1 MRKRKFKR
9 ILSLLLAMFMV
20 AGMIPL
26 SVMSAAAEEAK
37 EVIVHVE
44 NAMESVAEDF
54 VRTTN
59 ESMRKVG
66 DRLKFL
72 VNLSANSDFEYEVL
86 SDGTAKITDYTGMST
101 ELIIPSEID
110 GYKVTSIGGDAFRDC
125 ISLTSITI
133 PNSVISIENAF
144 GACTSLVN
152 ISVDSA
158 NDNYCDIDGVLFN
171 KDKTSIIAY
180 PNAKSHTYA
189 IPDSVTSI
197 GYGAFYGCS
206 SLASIVIPDGVMSI
220 GWHAFNGC
228 TSLTNITIPN
238 SVTSIGWSSFSG
250 CKSLTS
256 IKIPD
261 NVTNIDPMAFN
272 GCTSLASVTLPD
284 SVTNILGCAFF
295 NCTSLT
301 DVYYSGSS
309 EQWSAIGIA
318 VGNEVLSKVQVHY
331 LYGLTPKEKAKR
343 YIESLDIIYT
353 GTDNANRVTQD
364 IGLETEN
371 PYGLEVKWSSSNIN
385 VISCKG
391 NVVRQQ
397 NDTNV
402 KISVGVYY
410 EQKGNVLFGY
420 SKTFD
425 LIVTG
430 TDGTL
435 PSEPVNGE
443 YIKFQTLEE
452 SDAVNLLK
460 FISKDLTDTDVKNK
474 LSDFYRLLV
483 GDLQNQPEYEQK
495 VKVAFVDFVYICI
508 NSRPISNDYKINFAT
523 TALKT
528 WLDAKGGEGTVTQ
541 PFLDDAV
548 EIIKSALKKGILLA
562 NGIELPDMPK
572 GDNIVQKFFDWS
584 LVTINSIGG
593 FLAIRDKAQIQY
605 LSTYLKN
612 RDSEYL
618 KWYLDMAALDIT
630 GFDGPQIC
638 EKLKRWGETIYQIEK
653 SLESNVKTTYIAK
666 CPVVMEVYD
675 SSGEMIAILDNDKEG
690 ALYNPYGA
698 FQVVKEPGTEDFIKI
713 ARLYSDDCYV
723 KIRGIGNGEMN
734 LTVEE
739 VQNNGETKNF
749 EVTLP
754 VSNSTEFTVL
764 RGETAPRI
772 TVHDLNSETLDEAVQ
787 MAEIDR
793 NKYSVTVT
801 STDGGFVLGGEAAYE
816 GSDVILTAY
825 PEDDYAFAGWYEN
838 GKLISNEECISI
850 TLNENRNFHAVFY
863 CPVTGITLDKANI
876 TLKIGESAEILPK
889 LSPQNA
895 SNKAVSWKSS
905 NPNVV
910 SVDENG
916 NVKAVASG
924 SAIITAMTKDGG
936 YTATCVVNVLKPDFN
951 VTINGNAVNGDVAYV
966 KLPSAFTLYKNS
978 YATLSFSLDSE
989 VEVQSVKWNYANW
1002 SQANP
1007 EANIESPNSFETIIR
1022 PNGKGIGARS
1032 TWITVAVTDIYGNV
1046 YSDTIKVRFYKWDWQ
1061 I

>member
-1 MRKRKFKR
+1 MKRSKKR
-9 ILSLLLAMFMV
+9 LIKIISFFMAVIMLVTTVSLLFLASATEVEEVKPTVDVSPINVEVTTENSVDKNIIV
-20 AGMIPL
+20 ADNPGSPTEGTYYL
-26 SVMSAAAEEAK
+26 ANAQLAVEEA
-37 EVIVHVE
+37 IRRSQ
-44 NAMESVAEDF
+44 N
-54 VRTTN
+54 
-59 ESMRKVG
+59 
-66 DRLKFL
+66 
-72 VNLSANSDFEYEVL
+72 
-86 SDGTAKITDYTGMST
+86 
-101 ELIIPSEID
+101 
-110 GYKVTSIGGDAFRDC
+110 
-125 ISLTSITI
+125 
-133 PNSVISIENAF
+133 
-144 GACTSLVN
+144 
-152 ISVDSA
+152 
-158 NDNYCDIDGVLFN
+158 
-171 KDKTSIIAY
+171 
-180 PNAKSHTYA
+180 
-189 IPDSVTSI
+189 
-197 GYGAFYGCS
+197 
-206 SLASIVIPDGVMSI
+206 
-220 GWHAFNGC
+220 
-228 TSLTNITIPN
+228 
-238 SVTSIGWSSFSG
+238 FS
-250 CKSLTS
+250 S
-256 IKIPD
+256 IKIGDRIAMGKYNGEVIFWRCVDIDENGPLMLSEKVLCNKEFDAAGD
-261 NVTNIDPMAFN
+261 NEQYHSDGWGYIRKNRGSNCWSDSNIRQWLNTSGTVTYSHCPPSYANEN
-272 GCTSLASVTLPD
+272 GFMTSFTDSELALIQTVTQKTYVNSWEQQRNGYVDGGSRESSDTTDIPSLNKDYSDFWYQLCTDRFFLLNQEQIYNAYNNNPNFVYNDSKYFTRIACNSGASYENLQIISNTNKIYYTAASD
-284 SVTNILGCAFF
+284 S
-295 NCTSLT
+295 S
-301 DVYYSGSS
+301 
-309 EQWSAIGIA
+309 IGIRPA
-318 VGNEVLSKVQVHY
+318 FYLNENY
-331 LYGLTPKEKAKR
+331 LYGLTPKEKAKL

-391 NVVRQQ
+391 NVVRQE

-410 EQKGNVLFGY
+410 EQRGNVLFGY

-430 TDGTL
+430 TGGTL

-443 YIKFQTLEE
+443 YIKFQTLGE

-528 WLDAKGGEGTVTQ
+528 WLDDKGGEGTVIQ
-541 PFLDDAV
+541 PFVEDAV
-548 EIIKSALKKGILLA
+548 EIIKSAFKKGILLD
-562 NGIELPDMPK
+562 NGIELPDMPESY
-572 GDNIVQKFFDWS
+572 DIVQNFFDWS
-584 LVTINSIGG
+584 FVTINSIGG

-618 KWYLDMAALDIT
+618 YLYLDTAALDIN
-630 GFDGPQIC
+630 GFDGPQIR
-638 EKLKRWGETIYQIEK
+638 EKLERWGETIYQIEK

-698 FQVVKEPGTEDFIKI
+698 FQVVKEPGTQDFIKI

-723 KIRGIGNGEMN
+723 KIRGVGNGEMN

-739 VQNNGETKNF
+739 AQNNGETKNF

-764 RGETAPRI
+764 RGETTPRI

-793 NKYSVTVT
+793 NKYSVTAT
-801 STDGGFVLGGEAAYE
+801 STDGGFVLGGETAYE
-816 GSDVILTAY
+816 GSDIILTAY

-863 CPVTGITLDKANI
+863 CPVTGITLDKTNI

-895 SNKAVSWKSS
+895 SNKAVSWKLS

-910 SVDENG
+910 SVDEKG
-916 NVKAVASG
+916 NVKAIASG

-951 VTINGNAVNGDVAYV
+951 VTINGNVVKGDVACV
-966 KLPSAFTLYKNS
+966 KLPSAFTLYKNF
-978 YATLSFSLDSE
+978 YATLGFSLDSE

-1032 TWITVAVTDIYGNV
+1032 TWITVTVTDIYGNV